1 MNTPIQEHYNAPDIR
16 GRVENALQAAGLDF
30 QPLEWAQ
37 LAPLD
42 QFHVGGLA
50 ATQEMARAL
59 NLQHG
64 AHVLDVGSGL
74 GGPARCLAAAH
85 GCQVTGIDLSES
97 FVEVARMLT
106 ERCALTERV
115 SFVQG
120 DALAMPFPD
129 ESFDA
134 AWTQHV
140 AMNIA
145 DRQALYREI
154 RRVVKPGG
162 SLACYDIIEGN
173 GEPLQFPLPWAR
185 TPETSFLLSADAM
198 RAALEGAG
206 WTPEVWEDVTP
217 AAVAA
222 LGAQMASAP
231 SPLNLGVV
239 MGDDF
244 AQLAANIGPN
254 VQAGRLRVVQTIL
267 RRD

>member
-1 MNTPIQEHYNAPDIR
+1 MNPIQQHYDGIVDLPTRIANRLA
-16 GRVENALQAAGLDF
+16 AAGMGSGV
-30 QPLEWAQ
+30 LEWAQ

-50 ATQEMARAL
+50 ATQEMARTM
-59 NLQHG
+59 NFPDG
-64 AHVLDVGSGL
+64 ATVLDVGSGL
-74 GGPARCLAAAH
+74 GGPARYLAAAH
-85 GCQVTGIDLSES
+85 GCQVTGVDLSES
-97 FVEVARMLT
+97 FVEVARILT
-106 ERCALTERV
+106 ERCGLSERV

-120 DALAMPFPD
+120 DALDLPFAE

-140 AMNIA
+140 AMNIP

-173 GEPLQFPLPWAR
+173 GEPLVFPVPWAR
-185 TPETSFLLSADAM
+185 TPETSFLLSEGAM

-206 WTPEVWEDVTP
+206 WTPSVWEDVTS
-217 AAVAA
+217 ATVAA
-222 LGAQMASAP
+222 LAGQLAAPP

-244 AQLAANIGPN
+244 AQLAANIPLN
-254 VQAGRLRVVQTIL
+254 VRAGRLRLIKTIL

>member
-1 MNTPIQEHYNAPDIR
+1 MNTSIQEHYNAPDIR
-16 GRVENALQAAGLDF
+16 ARVENALHAAGLDS

-59 NLQHG
+59 NLPNG

-74 GGPARCLAAAH
+74 GGPARYLAAEC
-85 GCQVTGIDLSES
+85 GYEVTGIDLSES

-106 ERCALTERV
+106 ERCGLSERV
-115 SFVQG
+115 SFVRG
-120 DALAMPFPD
+120 DALDLPFAD

-185 TPETSFLLSADAM
+185 TPENSFLLSEGAM
-198 RAALEGAG
+198 RAALESAG
-206 WTPEVWEDVTP
+206 WTPLLWEDVTP
-217 AAVAA
+217 AAINA
-222 LGAQMASAP
+222 LGAQMASAL

-244 AQLAANIGPN
+244 AQLGANIPLN
-254 VQAGRLRVVQTIL
+254 VRAGRLRLIKTIL